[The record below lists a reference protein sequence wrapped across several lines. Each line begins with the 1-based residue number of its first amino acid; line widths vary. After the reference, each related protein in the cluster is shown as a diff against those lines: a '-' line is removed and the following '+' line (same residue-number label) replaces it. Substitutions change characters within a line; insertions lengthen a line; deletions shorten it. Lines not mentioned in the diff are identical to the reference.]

1 MKEKKSKIQ
10 GLVILAILFI
20 VFTVLAFAIPFVKN
34 GVFWLAYVFT
44 AVAILAQGYIF
55 HIAFDKGEP
64 IKSKL
69 YGFPIACF
77 GVIYLV
83 VQLIAGFAF
92 MALAKYAPIWV
103 CLIVFVLILAAAAVG
118 LIGADVVR
126 EEIEQQDAKLVKDV
140 TAMRTLQSKAVF
152 IAGQCSDADTKA
164 VLEKLADTLRYSD
177 PVSND
182 ATVDVEATLT
192 AYLDELQTAVMEGD
206 CESAHALCTK
216 AEVTLAE
223 RNRLCKLNK

>member
-69 YGFPIACF
+69 YGFPIARF

-92 MALAKYAPIWV
+92 MALAKFAPIWI

-140 TAMRTLQSKAVF
+140 TTMRALQSKAAF
-152 IAGQCSDADTKA
+152 IAGQCSDDDTKVA
-164 VLEKLADTLRYSD
+164 LEKLADTLRYSD

-206 CESAHALCTK
+206 CESARALCTK